1 MNCEKMV
8 ELIRTGLDPLQ
19 IMHSMVN
26 TLSDFFFNNIFKAI
40 WQIETM
46 LNYGILKLNKMKYSS
61 ISL

>member
-1 MNCEKMV
+1 MV

-46 LNYGILKLNKMKYSS
+46 LNHGILKLNKMKYSS